1 LGEEAVHEF
10 HRREP
15 QVQGDGDHEGA
26 PEILWRAVRVSMV
39 MMVMGVH
46 WPAPSIRFRTFQYL

>member
-1 LGEEAVHEF
+1 
-10 HRREP
+10 
-15 QVQGDGDHEGA
+15 
-26 PEILWRAVRVSMV
+26 VRVSMV